1 MAEQLDYTQ
10 ELPFFGQTWP
20 LRRDQVNDFATAS
33 ESEMIS
39 ADLEL
44 LLGIECTGPKAVGEL
59 PWRPELGSL
68 IYMLRHRNLYDE
80 ATTEFVRTYSAD
92 AVARWYP
99 AVRITK
105 VTIQPEK
112 DQDGEITRM
121 TCRIGWER
129 RARGSQQITASGV
142 ASVPVSGGP

>member
-1 MAEQLDYTQ
+1 MAEPLDYTQ

-33 ESEMIS
+33 EADMIT

-44 LLGIECTGPKAVGEL
+44 LLGIECTGPRAVGEL

-68 IYMLRHRNLYDE
+68 VYMVRHRNLYDA
-80 ATTEFVRTYSAD
+80 ATVEFIRTYVVD

-99 AVRITK
+99 VVRITK
-105 VTIQPEK
+105 VEIQPEK
-112 DQDGEITRM
+112 DQEGVISRM
-121 TCRIGWER
+121 TCRIHWEK
-129 RARGSQQITASGV
+129 RAQGSRQVSATGV
-142 ASVPVSGGP
+142 AAVPVSGGP